1 MSLAGSSERIG
12 FLRETLARIE
22 AQTFPAKIAFSLQDS
37 PDAATQ
43 GVVWRSLN
51 SDRIALGAPGFSL
64 DRMLGGGMQRCA
76 LHDIVAA
83 HPRDG
88 AASAA
93 FAAALAVRFGKAN
106 ARGAFVWIVEEA
118 GAREEGLPYAPGLCL
133 HGLDPAR
140 LILVRT
146 LHVRDTL
153 WVMEEA
159 LKCRGVS
166 AVLAETWLKAK
177 DYSLTVSR
185 RLALAARA
193 GGTAGLLRHAAAAGE
208 ADAIVSAA
216 ATRFEIAARRSRPAP
231 AAGRGPPLPGPAA
244 WGVRVARM
252 RAGAAGLGRA
262 LDWQKFSDVVWDHE
276 ETCFRDALSLPMVA
290 APRNRPAR
298 TGAPAQLVAIGP
310 RAFSYATSNMDKDQR
325 RAASR
330 VA

>member
-22 AQTFPAKIAFSLQDS
+22 AQANPANAS
-37 PDAATQ
+37 ANATRR
-43 GVVWRSLN
+43 GHRA
-51 SDRIALGAPGFSL
+51 DRIALGAPGFSL
-64 DRMLGGGMQRCA
+64 DRVLGGGLQRGA

-83 HPRDG
+83 DPRDG

-93 FAAALAVRFGKAN
+93 FAAALAIRFGKAN
-106 ARGAFVWIVEEA
+106 AHSAFVWIVEDT
-118 GAREEGLPYAPGLCL
+118 GAREEGLPYAPGLRL

-146 LHVRDTL
+146 SNVRDTL

-166 AVLAETWLKAK
+166 AVLAETWAKAR
-177 DYSLTVSR
+177 DYSLTISR

-193 GGTAGLLRHAAAAGE
+193 GGSAGLLRHAGAAGA
-208 ADAIVSAA
+208 ADAITSAA
-216 ATRFEIAARRSRPAP
+216 ATRFEIAARRSLPAP

-262 LDWQKFSDVVWDHE
+262 VDWQKFSDVAWNHE

-290 APRNRPAR
+290 VPRNRPAR
-298 TGAPAQLVAIGP
+298 AQESALLSARL
-310 RAFSYATSNMDKDQR
+310 RAVQPSILSDTFGNLDQDQR
-325 RAASR
+325 RAAPR

>member
-22 AQTFPAKIAFSLQDS
+22 AQSAPAE
-37 PDAATQ
+37 ATTNA
-43 GVVWRSLN
+43 VWRGAK
-51 SDRIALGAPGFSL
+51 SDRIALGSENFSL
-64 DRMLGGGMQRCA
+64 DRVLGGGLQTGA

-83 HPRDG
+83 DPRDG
-88 AASAA
+88 AAASA
-93 FAAALAVRFGKAN
+93 FASALAIRFGSAC
-106 ARGAFVWIVEEA
+106 ARGAFVWIVEDI
-118 GAREEGLPYAPGLCL
+118 GAREEGLPYAPGLRL

-146 LHVRDTL
+146 IHVRDTL

-159 LKCRGVS
+159 LKCKGVS
-166 AVLAETWLKAK
+166 AVLAETWAKAR

-193 GGTAGLLRHAAAAGE
+193 GGAAGLLRHAAASGE
-208 ADAIVSAA
+208 ADAMTSAA
-216 ATRFEIAARRSRPAP
+216 ATRFEIAARRSLPLP

-262 LDWQKFSDVVWDHE
+262 LDWQKFSDVAWDHE
-276 ETCFRDALSLPMVA
+276 ETCFRDALSLPVVA
-290 APRNRPAR
+290 VPRNRPDRAGISAR
-298 TGAPAQLVAIGP
+298 LFAISP
-310 RAFSYATSNMDKDQR
+310 RGFSRTASDLDENQR

>member
-12 FLRETLARIE
+12 FLRQTLARIE
-22 AQTFPAKIAFSLQDS
+22 AQAFPVQVS
-37 PDAATQ
+37 PAAAAQ
-43 GVVWRSLN
+43 ALWRAHKP
-51 SDRIALGAPGFSL
+51 DRIALGSENFSL
-64 DRMLGGGMQRCA
+64 DRVLGGGLQIGA

-83 HPRDG
+83 DPRDG
-88 AASAA
+88 AAASA
-93 FAAALAVRFGKAN
+93 FACALAIRFGSMRS
-106 ARGAFVWIVEEA
+106 RGAFVWIVEDI
-118 GAREEGLPYAPGLCL
+118 GAREEGLPYAPGLRL

-146 LHVRDTL
+146 TNVRDTF

-166 AVLAETWLKAK
+166 AVLAETWAKAR

-185 RLALAARA
+185 RLAFAARA
-193 GGTAGLLRHAAAAGE
+193 GGTAGLLRHASAAGE
-208 ADAIVSAA
+208 ADAITSAA
-216 ATRFEIAARRSRPAP
+216 ATRFEIAARRSLPVP

-262 LDWQKFSDVVWDHE
+262 LDWQKFSDVAWDHE
-276 ETCFRDALSLPMVA
+276 ETCFRDALSLPLVA
-290 APRNRPAR
+290 APRNRPAHAGRPARRLSFSSR
-298 TGAPAQLVAIGP
+298 T
-310 RAFSYATSNMDKDQR
+310 FSRTLGDLDEDQR
-325 RAASR
+325 RTASR

>member
-12 FLRETLARIE
+12 FLREMLARIE
-22 AQTFPAKIAFSLQDS
+22 AQAPA
-37 PDAATQ
+37 AATQ
-43 GVVWRSLN
+43 GVWRSHKP
-51 SDRIALGAPGFSL
+51 DRIVLGTPGFSL
-64 DRMLGGGMQRCA
+64 DQVLGGGLQTSA

-83 HPRDG
+83 DPRDA
-88 AASAA
+88 AASSA
-93 FAAALAVRFGKAN
+93 FGAALAIRFGSAQS
-106 ARGAFVWIVEEA
+106 RGAFVWIVEDI
-118 GAREEGLPYAPGLCL
+118 GAREEGLPYAPGFRL

-146 LHVRDTL
+146 TNVRDTL

-159 LKCRGVS
+159 LKCKGVS
-166 AVLAETWLKAK
+166 AVLAETWAKAR

-193 GGTAGLLRHAAAAGE
+193 GGTAGLLRHAAASGE

-216 ATRFEIAARRSRPAP
+216 ATRFEIAARRSLPLP

-244 WGVRVARM
+244 WGVRIARM

-262 LDWQKFSDVVWDHE
+262 LDWQKFSDVAWDHE
-276 ETCFRDALSLPMVA
+276 ETCFRDALSLPLVA
-290 APRNRPAR
+290 APRNRPAQAADAARLLAIRPR
-298 TGAPAQLVAIGP
+298 TLSDVDENQ
-310 RAFSYATSNMDKDQR
+310 K

>member
-22 AQTFPAKIAFSLQDS
+22 AQAPA
-37 PDAATQ
+37 AATQ
-43 GVVWRSLN
+43 GVWRSHKP
-51 SDRIALGAPGFSL
+51 DRIVLGTPGFSL
-64 DRMLGGGMQRCA
+64 DRVLGGGVQTGA

-83 HPRDG
+83 DPRDG
-88 AASAA
+88 AAASA
-93 FAAALAVRFGKAN
+93 FASALAIRFGNAC
-106 ARGAFVWIVEEA
+106 ARGAFVWIVEDM
-118 GAREEGLPYAPGLCL
+118 GAREEGLPYAPGLRL

-166 AVLAETWLKAK
+166 AVLAETWARAR

-193 GGTAGLLRHAAAAGE
+193 GGAAGLLRHAAASGE
-208 ADAIVSAA
+208 ADAITSAA
-216 ATRFEIAARRSRPAP
+216 ATRFEIAARRSLPLP
-231 AAGRGPPLPGPAA
+231 AADRGPPLPGQTA

-252 RAGAAGLGRA
+252 HAGAAGLGRA
-262 LDWQKFSDVVWDHE
+262 LDWQKFSDVAWDHE
-276 ETCFRDALSLPMVA
+276 ETCFRDALSLPVVA
-290 APRNRPAR
+290 VPRNRPDRAGTPAR
-298 TGAPAQLVAIGP
+298 LLS
-310 RAFSYATSNMDKDQR
+310 FSSRTASDLDENQR

>member
-1 MSLAGSSERIG
+1 M
-12 FLRETLARIE
+12 
-22 AQTFPAKIAFSLQDS
+22 
-37 PDAATQ
+37 AT
-43 GVVWRSLN
+43 
-51 SDRIALGAPGFSL
+51 
-64 DRMLGGGMQRCA
+64 
-76 LHDIVAA
+76 
-83 HPRDG
+83 
-88 AASAA
+88 AA
-93 FAAALAVRFGKAN
+93 FACALAIRFGRVRS
-106 ARGAFVWIVEEA
+106 RGAFVWIVEDI
-118 GAREEGLPYAPGLCL
+118 GAREEGLPYVPGLRL

-146 LHVRDTL
+146 INVRDTL

-166 AVLAETWLKAK
+166 AVLAETWAKAR

-208 ADAIVSAA
+208 ADAMTSAA
-216 ATRFEIAARRSRPAP
+216 ATRFEIAACRSLLVP

-252 RAGAAGLGRA
+252 RAGTAAGLGRA
-262 LDWQKFSDVVWDHE
+262 LDWQKFSDVAWDHE
-276 ETCFRDALSLPMVA
+276 ETCFRDALSLPVAA

-298 TGAPAQLVAIGP
+298 TGTPARLLAINP
-310 RAFSYATSNMDKDQR
+310 RAFNRTLGDLDENQR

>member
-22 AQTFPAKIAFSLQDS
+22 AQAFPAQVS
-37 PDAATQ
+37 PAVATQ
-43 GVVWRSLN
+43 VVWRSHKP
-51 SDRIALGAPGFSL
+51 DRIALGGQNFSL
-64 DRMLGGGMQRCA
+64 DRVLGGGLQTGA

-83 HPRDG
+83 HPRDAA
-88 AASAA
+88 AASA
-93 FAAALAVRFGKAN
+93 FAAALAIRFGRARS
-106 ARGAFVWIVEEA
+106 RGAFVWIVEDI
-118 GAREEGLPYAPGLCL
+118 GAREEGLPYAPGLRL

-146 LHVRDTL
+146 INVRDTL

-159 LKCRGVS
+159 LKCKGVS
-166 AVLAETWLKAK
+166 AVLTETWAKAR

-208 ADAIVSAA
+208 ADAITSAA
-216 ATRFEIAARRSRPAP
+216 ATRFEIAARRSLPEP

-262 LDWQKFSDVVWDHE
+262 LDWQKFSDVAWDHE
-276 ETCFRDALSLPMVA
+276 ETCFCDALSLPVVA
-290 APRNRPAR
+290 APRNRPAHATNTAR
-298 TGAPAQLVAIGP
+298 VLAINP
-310 RAFSYATSNMDKDQR
+310 RAFSRTLGDLDENQR

>member
-1 MSLAGSSERIG
+1 MSLAGNSERIG
-12 FLRETLARIE
+12 FLRETLVRIE
-22 AQTFPAKIAFSLQDS
+22 AQVNPA
-37 PDAATQ
+37 DARANA
-43 GVVWRSLN
+43 VWRAHKA
-51 SDRIALGAPGFSL
+51 DQIALGTPGFSL
-64 DRMLGGGMQRCA
+64 DRVLGGGLQTGA

-83 HPRDG
+83 DPRDAA
-88 AASAA
+88 AASA
-93 FAAALAVRFGKAN
+93 FAAALAIRFGR
-106 ARGAFVWIVEEA
+106 ARSRSAFVWIVEDI
-118 GAREEGLPYAPGLCL
+118 GAREEGLPYAPGLRL

-146 LHVRDTL
+146 INVRDTL

-159 LKCRGVS
+159 LKCKGVS
-166 AVLAETWLKAK
+166 AVLAETWAKAR

-193 GGTAGLLRHAAAAGE
+193 GGTAGLLRHAGAAGA

-216 ATRFEIAARRSRPAP
+216 ATRFEIAARRSLPVLAI
-231 AAGRGPPLPGPAA
+231 GRGPPLPGPAA
-244 WGVRVARM
+244 WGVRIARM
-252 RAGAAGLGRA
+252 RAGLGPA
-262 LDWQKFSDVVWDHE
+262 LDWQKFSDVAWDHE

-298 TGAPAQLVAIGP
+298 ASSPARVLAIGP
-310 RAFSYATSNMDKDQR
+310 RAFNRTLSDLDKNQR

>member
-22 AQTFPAKIAFSLQDS
+22 AQTSPAEAR
-37 PDAATQ
+37 ANA
-43 GVVWRSLN
+43 VWRAHKAE
-51 SDRIALGAPGFSL
+51 RIALGTLGFSL
-64 DRMLGGGMQRCA
+64 DRVLGGGLQTGA

-83 HPRDG
+83 DPRDG
-88 AASAA
+88 AAASA
-93 FAAALAVRFGKAN
+93 FVCALAIRFGR
-106 ARGAFVWIVEEA
+106 ARSRGVFVWIVEDM
-118 GAREEGLPYAPGLCL
+118 GAREEGLPYAPGLRL

-146 LHVRDTL
+146 TNVRDTL

-159 LKCRGVS
+159 LKCKGIS
-166 AVLAETWLKAK
+166 AVLAETWAKAR

-193 GGTAGLLRHAAAAGE
+193 GGTAGLLRHAAASGE
-208 ADAIVSAA
+208 ADAITSAA
-216 ATRFEIAARRSRPAP
+216 ATRFEIAARRSLPLP
-231 AAGRGPPLPGPAA
+231 AAGRGPPLPGPAT

-262 LDWQKFSDVVWDHE
+262 LDWQKFSDVAWDHE

-290 APRNRPAR
+290 APGNRPAHAGVPARLFAISPR
-298 TGAPAQLVAIGP
+298 T
-310 RAFSYATSNMDKDQR
+310 FSRTPSDVDENQR
-325 RAASR
+325 RAAAR

>member
-12 FLRETLARIE
+12 FLRKTLARIE
-22 AQTFPAKIAFSLQDS
+22 AQAGPAQAL
-37 PDAATQ
+37 PAPAATQ
-43 GVVWRSLN
+43 VVWQPHHLSRV
-51 SDRIALGAPGFSL
+51 ALGTQNFSL
-64 DRMLGGGMQRCA
+64 DRVLGGGLQIGA

-83 HPRDG
+83 HPRDA
-88 AASAA
+88 AASFA
-93 FAAALAVRFGKAN
+93 FAAALAIRFGRAST
-106 ARGAFVWIVEEA
+106 RGAFVWIVEDI
-118 GAREEGLPYAPGLCL
+118 GVSEEGLLYAPGLHL
-133 HGLDPAR
+133 HELHPAR

-146 LHVRDTL
+146 INVRDTL

-166 AVLAETWLKAK
+166 AVLAETWGKAK

-193 GGTAGLLRHAAAAGE
+193 GETAGLLRHASAAGE

-216 ATRFEIAARRSRPAP
+216 ATRFEIAARRSLPAP

-244 WGVRVARM
+244 WGVRVARR
-252 RAGAAGLGRA
+252 RAAPAGLGHA
-262 LDWQKFSDVVWDHE
+262 LDWQKFSDVAWDHE

-290 APRNRPAR
+290 VPRNRPAR
-298 TGAPAQLVAIGP
+298 AASAAPATLLAIHSFG
-310 RAFSYATSNMDKDQR
+310 STLNDLDQDQR

>member
-22 AQTFPAKIAFSLQDS
+22 AQAFPAQVS
-37 PDAATQ
+37 PAAATQ
-43 GVVWRSLN
+43 VVWRAHKP
-51 SDRIALGAPGFSL
+51 DRIALGGQNFSL
-64 DRMLGGGMQRCA
+64 DQVLGGGLQTGA

-83 HPRDG
+83 HARD
-88 AASAA
+88 
-93 FAAALAVRFGKAN
+93 AAAAAGFAGALAIRFGRAR
-106 ARGAFVWIVEEA
+106 ARGAFVWIVEDI
-118 GAREEGLPYAPGLCL
+118 GACEEGLPYAPGLRL

-140 LILVRT
+140 LIFVRT
-146 LHVRDTL
+146 ISVRDTL

-166 AVLAETWLKAK
+166 AVLAETWAKAR

-193 GGTAGLLRHAAAAGE
+193 GGTAGLLRHAAASGE
-208 ADAIVSAA
+208 ADAITSAA
-216 ATRFEIAARRSRPAP
+216 ATRFEIAARRSLPVP

-252 RAGAAGLGRA
+252 RADAAGLGRA
-262 LDWQKFSDVVWDHE
+262 LDWQKFSDVAWDHE
-276 ETCFRDALSLPMVA
+276 ETCFRDALSLPVVA
-290 APRNRPAR
+290 APRNRPAHAAN
-298 TGAPAQLVAIGP
+298 APARVLAIGP
-310 RAFSYATSNMDKDQR
+310 RAFSRTLSDLDENQR

>member
-22 AQTFPAKIAFSLQDS
+22 AQAFPAQVS
-37 PDAATQ
+37 PAAATQ
-43 GVVWRSLN
+43 VVWRAHKP
-51 SDRIALGAPGFSL
+51 DRIALGLQNFSL
-64 DRMLGGGMQRCA
+64 DRVLGGGLQTGA

-83 HPRDG
+83 DPRDG
-88 AASAA
+88 AAASA
-93 FAAALAVRFGKAN
+93 FAAALAIRFGSAQT
-106 ARGAFVWIVEEA
+106 RGAFVWIVEDI
-118 GAREEGLPYAPGLCL
+118 GAREEGLPYAPGLRL

-146 LHVRDTL
+146 INVRDTL

-166 AVLAETWLKAK
+166 AVLAETWARAK

-208 ADAIVSAA
+208 ADAITSAA
-216 ATRFEIAARRSRPAP
+216 ATRFEIAARRSLPMP
-231 AAGRGPPLPGPAA
+231 AAGPGPPLPGPAA
-244 WGVRVARM
+244 WSVRVARM
-252 RAGAAGLGRA
+252 RAGLGGA
-262 LDWQKFSDVVWDHE
+262 LDWQKFSDVAWDHE
-276 ETCFRDALSLPMVA
+276 ETCFRDALSLPVVA
-290 APRNRPAR
+290 APRNRPAHAAN
-298 TGAPAQLVAIGP
+298 APARLLAISP
-310 RAFSYATSNMDKDQR
+310 RAFSRTLSDLDKNQR

>member
-22 AQTFPAKIAFSLQDS
+22 AQANPANAS
-37 PDAATQ
+37 ANATRR
-43 GVVWRSLN
+43 GHKAG
-51 SDRIALGAPGFSL
+51 RIALGTPGFSL
-64 DRMLGGGMQRCA
+64 DRVLGGGLQTGA

-83 HPRDG
+83 DPRDG
-88 AASAA
+88 AASSA
-93 FAAALAVRFGKAN
+93 FAAALAIRFGSLRQ
-106 ARGAFVWIVEEA
+106 RGAFVWIVEDI

-140 LILVRT
+140 LIFVRT
-146 LHVRDTL
+146 GNVRDTL

-159 LKCRGVS
+159 LKCKGVG
-166 AVLAETWLKAK
+166 AVLAETWARAK

-193 GGTAGLLRHAAAAGE
+193 GGSAGLLRHAAAAGE

-216 ATRFEIAARRSRPAP
+216 ATRFEIAARRSLPQP

-244 WGVRVARM
+244 WGVRVVRM
-252 RAGAAGLGRA
+252 RAGAAGLGGA
-262 LDWQKFSDVVWDHE
+262 LDWQKFSDVAWDHE
-276 ETCFRDALSLPMVA
+276 ETCFRDALSLPLA
-290 APRNRPAR
+290 AVSRNRPAR
-298 TGAPAQLVAIGP
+298 AAQESALLSARVFAIPP
-310 RAFSYATSNMDKDQR
+310 RNSNMDQDQE

>member
-22 AQTFPAKIAFSLQDS
+22 AQASPA
-37 PDAATQ
+37 DARANA
-43 GVVWRSLN
+43 VWRAHKSN
-51 SDRIALGAPGFSL
+51 RVALGVHFSL
-64 DRMLGGGMQRCA
+64 DRVLGGGLQTGA
-76 LHDIVAA
+76 LHDLVAA
-83 HPRDG
+83 HPRD
-88 AASAA
+88 AMASAA
-93 FAAALAVRFGKAN
+93 FACALAIRFGRARS
-106 ARGAFVWIVEEA
+106 RGAFVWIVEEI
-118 GAREEGLPYAPGLCL
+118 GAREEGLPYAPGLRL

-140 LILVRT
+140 LIFVRT
-146 LHVRDTL
+146 ISVRDTL

-166 AVLAETWLKAK
+166 AVLAETWAKAR

-193 GGTAGLLRHAAAAGE
+193 GGAAGLLRHAAASGE
-208 ADAIVSAA
+208 ADAITSAA
-216 ATRFEIAARRSRPAP
+216 ATRFEIAARRCLPLPS
-231 AAGRGPPLPGPAA
+231 AGRGPPLPGPAA

-252 RAGAAGLGRA
+252 RAGAAGLGHA
-262 LDWQKFSDVVWDHE
+262 LDWQKFSDVAWDHE

-290 APRNRPAR
+290 ASRNRPAHA
-298 TGAPAQLVAIGP
+298 GDAPARLLAIKP
-310 RAFSYATSNMDKDQR
+310 RTSSDTRNSNMDQDQR

>member
-22 AQTFPAKIAFSLQDS
+22 AQASPA
-37 PDAATQ
+37 DARANAL
-43 GVVWRSLN
+43 WRSHKP
-51 SDRIALGAPGFSL
+51 DRVALGAPGFSL
-64 DRMLGGGMQRCA
+64 DRVLGGGLQIGA

-83 HPRDG
+83 HPRDAM
-88 AASAA
+88 AAAA
-93 FAAALAVRFGKAN
+93 FACALAIRFGRARS
-106 ARGAFVWIVEEA
+106 RGAFVWIVEDI
-118 GAREEGLPYAPGLCL
+118 GAREEGLPYAPGLRL

-140 LILVRT
+140 LIFVRT
-146 LHVRDTL
+146 INVRDTL

-166 AVLAETWLKAK
+166 AVLAETWAKAR

-193 GGTAGLLRHAAAAGE
+193 GGAAGLLRHAAAAGE
-208 ADAIVSAA
+208 ADAITSAA
-216 ATRFEIAARRSRPAP
+216 ATRFEIAARRSLPLP
-231 AAGRGPPLPGPAA
+231 AAGRGPPLPGPAT

-252 RAGAAGLGRA
+252 RAGAGHGRA
-262 LDWQKFSDVVWDHE
+262 LDWQKFSDVAWDHE

-290 APRNRPAR
+290 APRNRPAHAASTARVLAINPR
-298 TGAPAQLVAIGP
+298 T
-310 RAFSYATSNMDKDQR
+310 FSRTLSDLDENQR

>member
-1 MSLAGSSERIG
+1 MSLAGSSERIS

-22 AQTFPAKIAFSLQDS
+22 AQTPPAEAR
-37 PDAATQ
+37 ANA
-43 GVVWRSLN
+43 VWRAHKA
-51 SDRIALGAPGFSL
+51 DRIVLGTPSFSL
-64 DRMLGGGMQRCA
+64 DRVLGGGLQTGA

-83 HPRDG
+83 DPLD
-88 AASAA
+88 AAAAAA
-93 FAAALAVRFGKAN
+93 FAAALAIRLGR
-106 ARGAFVWIVEEA
+106 ARPRAAFVWIVEDV
-118 GAREEGLPYAPGLCL
+118 GTREEGLPYAPGLRL

-146 LHVRDTL
+146 TNVRDTL

-166 AVLAETWLKAK
+166 AVLAETWAKAR

-193 GGTAGLLRHAAAAGE
+193 GGTAGLLRHASAAGK
-208 ADAIVSAA
+208 ADAMTSAA
-216 ATRFEIAARRSRPAP
+216 ATRFEIAARRSLPLP

-244 WGVRVARM
+244 WGVRVVRM

-262 LDWQKFSDVVWDHE
+262 LDWQKFSDVAWDHE

-290 APRNRPAR
+290 APGNRPAHAGVPARLFAISPR
-298 TGAPAQLVAIGP
+298 T
-310 RAFSYATSNMDKDQR
+310 FSRTLGDLDENQR

>member
-22 AQTFPAKIAFSLQDS
+22 AQANPA
-37 PDAATQ
+37 DARANAA
-43 GVVWRSLN
+43 WRGHKA
-51 SDRIALGAPGFSL
+51 DRIALGAPGFSL
-64 DRMLGGGMQRCA
+64 DRLLGGGLQIGA
-76 LHDIVAA
+76 LHDIVATD
-83 HPRDG
+83 PR
-88 AASAA
+88 AAVASSA
-93 FAAALAVRFGKAN
+93 FACALAIRFGSARV
-106 ARGAFVWIVEEA
+106 RGAFVWIVEDA
-118 GAREEGLPYAPGLCL
+118 GAREEGLPYAPGLRL

-146 LHVRDTL
+146 INVRDTL

-159 LKCRGVS
+159 LKCRGIS
-166 AVLAETWLKAK
+166 AVLAETWAKAR

-193 GGTAGLLRHAAAAGE
+193 GGAAGLLRHADAAGA

-216 ATRFEIAARRSRPAP
+216 ATRFEIAVRRSLPAP
-231 AAGRGPPLPGPAA
+231 AAGRDPPLPGPAA

-252 RAGAAGLGRA
+252 RVGAAGLGRA
-262 LDWQKFSDVVWDHE
+262 LDWQKFSDVAWDHE

-290 APRNRPAR
+290 VPRNRSARAAIAAPAR
-298 TGAPAQLVAIGP
+298 LLAIHP
-310 RAFSYATSNMDKDQR
+310 RNGNLDQDRR

>member
-22 AQTFPAKIAFSLQDS
+22 AQTSPAEAKAN
-37 PDAATQ
+37 
-43 GVVWRSLN
+43 VVWRAHKA
-51 SDRIALGAPGFSL
+51 DRIALGTPGFSL
-64 DRMLGGGMQRCA
+64 DRVLGGGLQTGA

-83 HPRDG
+83 DPRDG
-88 AASAA
+88 AAASA
-93 FAAALAVRFGKAN
+93 FASALAIRFGKAR
-106 ARGAFVWIVEEA
+106 ARAAFVWIVEDM
-118 GAREEGLPYAPGLCL
+118 GAREEGLPYAPGLRL

-146 LHVRDTL
+146 LHVRDTF

-166 AVLAETWLKAK
+166 AVLAETWAK
-177 DYSLTVSR
+177 VRDYSLTVSR

-193 GGTAGLLRHAAAAGE
+193 GGSAGLLRHAAASGE
-208 ADAIVSAA
+208 ADAITSAA
-216 ATRFEIAARRSRPAP
+216 ATRFEIAARRSLLLP
-231 AAGRGPPLPGPAA
+231 AAGRGPPLPGPAT

-262 LDWQKFSDVVWDHE
+262 LDWQKFSDVAWDHE

-290 APRNRPAR
+290 APGNRPAR
-298 TGAPAQLVAIGP
+298 AGVPARLFAISP
-310 RAFSYATSNMDKDQR
+310 RTFSRTASDLDENQR
-325 RAASR
+325 CAASR

>member
-12 FLRETLARIE
+12 FLRETLVRIE
-22 AQTFPAKIAFSLQDS
+22 AQINSA
-37 PDAATQ
+37 DARANAA
-43 GVVWRSLN
+43 WRGHKA
-51 SDRIALGAPGFSL
+51 DRIALGAQNFSL
-64 DRMLGGGMQRCA
+64 DRMLGGGLQRGA
-76 LHDIVAA
+76 LHDIVGAN
-83 HPRDG
+83 PRDAA
-88 AASAA
+88 AASA
-93 FAAALAVRFGKAN
+93 FASALAIRFGN
-106 ARGAFVWIVEEA
+106 VRARGAFLWIVEDI
-118 GAREEGLPYAPGLCL
+118 GVREEGMPYAPGLRL

-140 LILVRT
+140 LLLVRT
-146 LHVRDTL
+146 INVRDTF
-153 WVMEEA
+153 WVMEEG
-159 LKCRGVS
+159 LKCKGVS
-166 AVLAETWLKAK
+166 AVLAETWAKAR

-208 ADAIVSAA
+208 ADAITSAA
-216 ATRFEIAARRSRPAP
+216 ATRFEIAARRSLPVP

-262 LDWQKFSDVVWDHE
+262 LDWQKFSDVAWDHE
-276 ETCFRDALSLPMVA
+276 ETCFRDALSLPLVA

-298 TGAPAQLVAIGP
+298 AGTPARLLS
-310 RAFSYATSNMDKDQR
+310 FSSRTLSDVDENQR

>member
-1 MSLAGSSERIG
+1 MSLAGNSERIG
-12 FLRETLARIE
+12 FLRETLVRIE
-22 AQTFPAKIAFSLQDS
+22 AQVNPA
-37 PDAATQ
+37 DARANA
-43 GVVWRSLN
+43 VWRAHKA
-51 SDRIALGAPGFSL
+51 DQIALGTPGFSL
-64 DRMLGGGMQRCA
+64 DRVLGGGLQTGA

-83 HPRDG
+83 DPRDAA
-88 AASAA
+88 AASA
-93 FAAALAVRFGKAN
+93 FAAALAIRFGR
-106 ARGAFVWIVEEA
+106 ARSRSAFVWIVEDI
-118 GAREEGLPYAPGLCL
+118 GAREEGLPYAPGLRL

-146 LHVRDTL
+146 INVRDTL

-159 LKCRGVS
+159 LKCKGVS
-166 AVLAETWLKAK
+166 AVLAETWAKAR

-193 GGTAGLLRHAAAAGE
+193 GGTAGLLRHAGAAGA

-216 ATRFEIAARRSRPAP
+216 ATRFEIAARRSLPVPAI
-231 AAGRGPPLPGPAA
+231 GRGPPLPGPAA
-244 WGVRVARM
+244 WGVRIARM
-252 RAGAAGLGRA
+252 RAGLGRA
-262 LDWQKFSDVVWDHE
+262 LDWQKFSDVAWDHE

-298 TGAPAQLVAIGP
+298 ASSPARVLAIGP
-310 RAFSYATSNMDKDQR
+310 RAFNRTLSDLDKNQR

>member
-22 AQTFPAKIAFSLQDS
+22 AQASPAEAR
-37 PDAATQ
+37 ANVA
-43 GVVWRSLN
+43 WRAHKA
-51 SDRIALGAPGFSL
+51 DRIALGTPGFSL
-64 DRMLGGGMQRCA
+64 DRVLGGGLQTGA

-83 HPRDG
+83 HSRDG
-88 AASAA
+88 AAASA
-93 FAAALAVRFGKAN
+93 FACALAIRFGNAR
-106 ARGAFVWIVEEA
+106 ARGAFVWIVEDM
-118 GAREEGLPYAPGLCL
+118 GAREEGLLYAPGLRL

-146 LHVRDTL
+146 TNVRDTL

-166 AVLAETWLKAK
+166 AVLAETWAKAR

-193 GGTAGLLRHAAAAGE
+193 GGTAGLLRHAAASGE
-208 ADAIVSAA
+208 ADAITSAA
-216 ATRFEIAARRSRPAP
+216 ATRFEIAARRSLPLP

-262 LDWQKFSDVVWDHE
+262 LDWQKFSDVAWDHE
-276 ETCFRDALSLPMVA
+276 ETCFRDALSLPVVA
-290 APRNRPAR
+290 VPRNRPTHAR
-298 TGAPAQLVAIGP
+298 DAHARLLAINP
-310 RAFSYATSNMDKDQR
+310 RTLGDLDENQR